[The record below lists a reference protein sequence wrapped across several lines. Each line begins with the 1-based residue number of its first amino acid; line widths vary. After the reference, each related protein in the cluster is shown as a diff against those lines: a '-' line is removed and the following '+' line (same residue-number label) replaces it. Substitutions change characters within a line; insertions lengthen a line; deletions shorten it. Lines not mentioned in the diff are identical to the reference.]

1 MLTFYVFNTLT
12 FCFCLCLDLEGGK
25 HFFNTVKEGDSVL
38 FATEDEQEAHNWV
51 MAFYRA
57 TGQAHKPTPPV
68 TTGKNSVVTKVQGGI
83 EKTYPSRQQR
93 FILLIDLVDIYFLP
107 IFWLD

>member
-1 MLTFYVFNTLT
+1 MLTFYVFNTVT

-83 EKTYPSRQQR
+83 
-93 FILLIDLVDIYFLP
+93 F
-107 IFWLD
+107 

>member
-1 MLTFYVFNTLT
+1 MTDELIFI
-12 FCFCLCLDLEGGK
+12 DLEGGK
-25 HFFNTVKEGDSVL
+25 FFFNTVREGDSVL

-68 TTGKNSVVTKVQGGI
+68 STGKSSILTGNQGGN
-83 EKTYPSRQQR
+83 
-93 FILLIDLVDIYFLP
+93 LLIVTS
-107 IFWLD
+107 IFVKGSKLLGLA

>member
-1 MLTFYVFNTLT
+1 MFIYILTLP
-12 FCFCLCLDLEGGK
+12 LCLDLEGGK

-83 EKTYPSRQQR
+83 VIFLFLSFFLFSLRAGMSQHCNKS
-93 FILLIDLVDIYFLP
+93 FDYF
-107 IFWLD
+107 